1 MEVIFLNEL
10 FWSDFRAARNAKRLS
25 QKAVGALFGVK
36 GAAVGEWERKM
47 RTPSAVKFL
56 AICKAFNL
64 DANKYSETITP
75 APWDQPELIV
85 VDQEEQKKRVER
97 QSRGPWLTDRE
108 ILMFMGEALDE
119 GFDHTYHYTVEEWQQ
134 KWDARLAYRARMEEQ
149 KAATEMA
156 IESARAAQDLSYA
169 EWREAGYG
177 SYGMSTPEEW
187 Q

>member
-25 QKAVGALFGVK
+25 QKAVGTLFGVK

-64 DANKYSETITP
+64 DANKYSQVIVP

-85 VDQEEQKKRVER
+85 VEQEEPERRFVR

-108 ILMFMGEALDE
+108 ILIFMGEALDE
-119 GFDHTYHYTVEEWQQ
+119 GFDHTYHYTVEEWQT
-134 KWDARLAYRARMEEQ
+134 KWNARMEYRARMEEN
-149 KAATEMA
+149 AAQA
-156 IESARAAQDLSYA
+156 QIAAESALAANNLSYA

-177 SYGMSTPEEW
+177 SYGMPNAEGW